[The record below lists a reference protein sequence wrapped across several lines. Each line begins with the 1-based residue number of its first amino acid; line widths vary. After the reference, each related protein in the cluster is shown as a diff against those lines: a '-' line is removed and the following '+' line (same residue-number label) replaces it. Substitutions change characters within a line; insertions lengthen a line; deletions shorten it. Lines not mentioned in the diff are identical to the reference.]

1 VRTHPCWVM
10 VDRAAFAGN
19 PNSALTGQLWR
30 CLAEHENE
38 AGQVYLT
45 AGAPFPGY
53 VFSKYVVP
61 EETK

>member
-1 VRTHPCWVM
+1 M